1 MKEKIWR
8 SENPIDGDQG
18 YEIYDGLVPQKTEII
33 LDTDSGLFFFFFSFI
48 SVKAT
53 NIFDHIPFQVGDG
66 RLKAFYQYSFL
77 FSTK

>member
-18 YEIYDGLVPQKTEII
+18 YEIYDGFVPQKTEII
-33 LDTDSGLFFFFFSFI
+33 LDTDSGLVFFFLLHFSKGNKYFW
-48 SVKAT
+48 SYS
-53 NIFDHIPFQVGDG
+53 FPG
-66 RLKAFYQYSFL
+66 RWWAIESFYQYSFL

>member
-33 LDTDSGLFFFFFSFI
+33 LDTDSGLVFFFSP
-48 SVKAT
+48 S
-53 NIFDHIPFQVGDG
+53 FQ
-66 RLKAFYQYSFL
+66 
-77 FSTK
+77 